1 MNKEIF
7 KDKMTEQ
14 WWKKLSLFFESEAC
28 DGIYQQLKVFS
39 KAGKKLAPLSNNTFR
54 VFQECELSNVNAIC
68 VFMDPYNKFI
78 DGNPIADGVALSCK
92 STGKLQPTLQHFY
105 KGLERD
111 LYDGMK
117 LDLDFSA
124 DIDYLCKQGILM
136 LNAALTVEEGKAGS
150 HIELWKPFTTYLFEN
165 VINYMN
171 VPVIFIGKDSQQYMP
186 LCKSPHIFKLSHPAS
201 AAYSGKE
208 WETNGVF
215 TEVTEIVLKNN
226 GVSLQWMMLS
236 ECPF

>member
-1 MNKEIF
+1 MNKDLF

-14 WWKKLSLFFESEAC
+14 WWRKLSPFFVSEQC
-28 DGIYQQLKVFS
+28 DEIYKQLKEFS
-39 KAGKKLAPLSNNTFR
+39 KAGKKIAPNSDNTFR
-54 VFQECELSNVNAIC
+54 VFQECELSNVNVVM
-68 VFMDPYNKFI
+68 VFMDPYFKFV

-92 STGKLQPTLQHFY
+92 STGKLQPSLQHFY
-105 KGLERD
+105 KGLEAE
-111 LYDGMK
+111 LYNGMG

-124 DIDYLCKQGILM
+124 DIDYLCHQGILM

-171 VPVIFIGKDSQQYMP
+171 VPVIFVGNDAQKYMP
-186 LCKSPHIFKLSHPAS
+186 LCKSPHQFKLSHPAS
-201 AAYSGKE
+201 ASYTGKE
-208 WETNGVF
+208 WNTNSVF
-215 TEVTEIVLKNN
+215 TEVNEIVLKNN
-226 GVSLQWMMLS
+226 GKTLQWMMLQ